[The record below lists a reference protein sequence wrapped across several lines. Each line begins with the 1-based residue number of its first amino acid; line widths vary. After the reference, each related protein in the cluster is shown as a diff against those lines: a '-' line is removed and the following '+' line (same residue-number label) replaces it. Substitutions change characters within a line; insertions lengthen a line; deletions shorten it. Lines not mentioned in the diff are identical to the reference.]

1 MVSRGKL
8 KTWQAAGLI
17 DAATVARIE
26 AWEAERAR
34 PLGLWA
40 LVTLG
45 ALAVGLGLVSV
56 IAANWE
62 AIPGHVRLALH
73 AVLLLALAA
82 WMVRRP
88 PHAERDAA
96 GDEEGARAIFDDA
109 WLFIY
114 AALAL
119 TFVGHV
125 GQVYQ
130 TTSPLWQPLL
140 FWLMLCG
147 PLLIAF
153 GRGWLA
159 ALAVV
164 LGVIGTAIAHAGT
177 HLMARADLPQLYV
190 GVMMSVPVVLTGV
203 AATGRRFSGRRWFW
217 RALEYLSLMTVM
229 AGGSLFVVAAG
240 IGGSVDREWIAVGAI
255 VAAIAWGVA
264 GWVWWVH
271 RNRSGRAT
279 AIMLSAT
286 ALAVL
291 LSTFNPGSAV
301 LAALLFMGL
310 WGALAWVA
318 LDAEWRG
325 LFQLAVAMVAL
336 RLVILSFELAT
347 DLLGSGVGL
356 ILAGLATL
364 GIAFGAVRFS
374 RAWAPRREGAA

>member
-1 MVSRGKL
+1 MSRGKL
-8 KTWQAAGLI
+8 KTWEAAGLI
-17 DAATVARIE
+17 DAATAARIE

-40 LVTLG
+40 LVTIG

-62 AIPGHVRLALH
+62 AIPGHVRLAIH
-73 AVLLLALAA
+73 AALLLGLAG

-119 TFVGHV
+119 TFIGHV

-130 TTSPLWQPLL
+130 STSPLWQPLL
-140 FWLMLCG
+140 FWLALCG
-147 PLLIAF
+147 PLLLAF

-164 LGVIGTAIAHAGT
+164 LGVVGTAIAHASAT
-177 HLMARADLPQLYV
+177 LPFREPLPQVYV
-190 GVMMSVPVVLTGV
+190 AGMMSVPVLLTGL
-203 AATGRRFSGRRWFW
+203 AAVGRRFSGRRWFW
-217 RALEYLSLMTVM
+217 RALEYLSMMTVM
-229 AGGSLFVVAAG
+229 AGASLFVVAAG
-240 IGGSVDREWIAVGAI
+240 IGGAVQSEWIAVGAMVAVVALA
-255 VAAIAWGVA
+255 VAAL
-264 GWVWWVH
+264 VWRIH
-271 RNRSGRAT
+271 ANRSGRAT
-279 AIMLSAT
+279 AIMLAT
-286 ALAVL
+286 TAVAVL
-291 LSTFNPGSAV
+291 LSTLNPGSAL
-301 LAALLFMGL
+301 LAAMLFMAL

-374 RAWAPRREGAA
+374 RAWAPKRED